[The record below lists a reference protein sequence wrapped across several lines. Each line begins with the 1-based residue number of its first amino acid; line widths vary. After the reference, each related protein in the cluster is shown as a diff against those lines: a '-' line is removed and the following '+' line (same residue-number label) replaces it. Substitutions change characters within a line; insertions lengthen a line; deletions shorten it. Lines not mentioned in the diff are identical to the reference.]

1 MRIDLKIDPTLT
13 HIAGNDFGSEI
24 YKTQIKKFFDGKN
37 SLEIWFPNNI
47 EGVSIS
53 FVQGL
58 IKEMVNQIGKNNV
71 LTLISLK
78 SDNLYLNDRL
88 RKNMEF

>member
-24 YKTQIKKFFDGKN
+24 YKTQIKKFFDGKK

-71 LTLISLK
+71 LNLISLK
-78 SDNLYLNDRL
+78 SNNIYLNDRL